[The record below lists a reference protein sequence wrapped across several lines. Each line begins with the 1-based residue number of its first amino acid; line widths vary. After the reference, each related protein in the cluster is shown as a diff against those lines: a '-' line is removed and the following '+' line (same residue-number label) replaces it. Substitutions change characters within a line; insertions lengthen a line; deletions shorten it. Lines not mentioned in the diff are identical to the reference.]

1 MFDDFA
7 QDDTYQDYDEHH
19 HHDHHHHHHHQE
31 ETEEQRQQSERF
43 LTYLIGEEGEDRE
56 LSQ

>member
-19 HHDHHHHHHHQE
+19 HHDHHHHQE